1 MQFKDALYPSDTIE
15 ATIRNGRYGPL
26 VDIEIQGCAGAGCI
40 YLTKEDAAALGR
52 LLIELFDGDELRAL
66 TIPRRV

>member
-26 VDIEIQGCAGAGCI
+26 VDIETQGCGGAECI

-52 LLIELFDGDELRAL
+52 LLIELSES
-66 TIPRRV
+66 I